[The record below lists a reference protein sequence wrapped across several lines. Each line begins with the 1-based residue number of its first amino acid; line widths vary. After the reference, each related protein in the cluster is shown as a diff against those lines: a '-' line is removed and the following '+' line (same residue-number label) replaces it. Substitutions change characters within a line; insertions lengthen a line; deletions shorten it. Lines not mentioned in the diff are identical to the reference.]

1 MKKGNISQ
9 DQFSYKEDYSLR
21 FNNSNYILAVKDE
34 DFPDRNIIPLLYY
47 NNGNVTDIDMYDME
61 RVLTTKNSNL
71 PEQTLSRFNVNQI
84 VKVSFGNI
92 IRNER
97 YFEGSNFPKCITFA
111 SNIHQTD
118 KNDVVEI
125 LGGKIDEAKS
135 RVKFNETILESLIID
150 VYIEE
155 DSPVFIETEDAI
167 VGPFK
172 IIEKDLEG
180 YFNVEKHLWKT
191 FGKYKITDNTYI
203 EFTANDIDRKI
214 HLPSFNGLDILTTL
228 DFKDDN
234 EIIKQFKNRLADSP
248 ETFSLIEQENLLEII
263 NRTSKLKSLQ
273 TYIQDNY
280 RLQEILKNSKNIVV
294 SDKELALIIPELT
307 GIKSKLESL
316 QSEEFELRNKV
327 QIVSK
332 RNEEIQQEISEKQV
346 RLDQLNSELENL
358 SKTKEEELLKIKSE
372 LETDI
377 AVLQAE
383 KNNIEIQIR
392 DETEIKSK
400 ELISVKEQL
409 DNLKKEKDDLDY
421 TVTELKQDNKRA
433 QLNAQQELINLFKHK
448 KYFDFLSGRDLSE
461 FEKEEER
468 SFVNFSIEDSYG
480 DYLQFRKDFIS
491 ILSKNGRVFDTHF
504 IDNLLI
510 SIHQNTLTILAGL
523 PGTGKTS
530 LARLITKILSP
541 INRISEVSVSRGW
554 TSQKDLIGFHN
565 PLTNKFHSA
574 PTGVYELLSQ
584 LDHEVRNK
592 TYKESPMC
600 FIILD
605 EANLSPIEHYWS
617 TFYNL
622 TDSVA
627 RTNNYLNI
635 SLGNN
640 INLQYA
646 NNLRFIATINYDQ
659 TTESLSPRVID
670 RANVIQIPTPSAGYN
685 IDTYNIEDIERLKLS
700 FEKSII
706 FFKLLDFAPQI
717 QSFELT
723 DELNAIFNDIKR
735 KFKALKLPISPRVEI
750 SIKRY
755 CFVAKD
761 WMKKEIS
768 RPLDYCIAQRLF
780 PMINLQ
786 GDAAKNNLVD
796 LLDILEKNDLK
807 KSSEILRKIIET
819 GDEDS
824 IFEGTYNYFLTLSH
838 A

>member
-1 MKKGNISQ
+1 MYNFRIK
-9 DQFSYKEDYSLR
+9 YS
-21 FNNSNYILAVKDE
+21 SN
-34 DFPDRNIIPLLYY
+34 R
-47 NNGNVTDIDMYDME
+47 
-61 RVLTTKNSNL
+61 
-71 PEQTLSRFNVNQI
+71 Q
-84 VKVSFGNI
+84 
-92 IRNER
+92 
-97 YFEGSNFPKCITFA
+97 
-111 SNIHQTD
+111 
-118 KNDVVEI
+118 NDVVEI

-214 HLPSFNGLDILTTL
+214 HLPSFNGLEILTTL

-280 RLQEILKNSKNIVV
+280 RLQGILKNSKNIVV

-468 SFVNFSIEDSYG
+468 SFVNFSIEDSYV

-768 RPLDYCIAQRLF
+768 RPLDYCIAQRLL